1 MTRSRPAH
9 RAVPRVTVV
18 AVALTAGLLFL
29 TALPAGARTARPGR
43 LPAATDP
50 VTVTTDRTLIATGT
64 ARVRG
69 VPDLLTLTLGV
80 TSRGDTVGAALDHNN
95 AAVAKVM
102 QVLDDGGVAKKDI
115 QTSNLSIG
123 PVYDDRSS
131 AITGY
136 QVSNVVSVQLRDLEH
151 AGSLIDKA
159 AAAGGNDV
167 VVQGVSF
174 GFDDTSALV
183 AQARSEAV
191 KRARAQAE
199 QLAAAA
205 GVELVE
211 VRTISESSLDDGP
224 VLAAPEAAAKQTDSI
239 AISPGSEDLSVQV
252 SMVFTIR

>member
-1 MTRSRPAH
+1 MTRPRPTR
-9 RAVPRVTVV
+9 RALPLATAI
-18 AVALTAGLLFL
+18 AVALTAGLLAL

-43 LPAATDP
+43 LPSATDP

-69 VPDLLTLTLGV
+69 VPDLLTVTLGV

-95 AAVAKVM
+95 EAVAKVM
-102 QVLDDGGVAKKDI
+102 KALDEGGVDKKDV
-115 QTSNLSIG
+115 QTSSFSIG

-136 QVSNVVSVQLRDLEH
+136 QVSNVVSVQLRDLDH
-151 AGSLIDKA
+151 AGSIIDKA
-159 AAAGGNDV
+159 AAAGGNDA

-199 QLAAAA
+199 QLADAA

-211 VRTISESSLDDGP
+211 VRTISESSLDAGP
-224 VLAAPEAAAKQTDSI
+224 VLAAPEAAAKQADSI
-239 AISPGSEDLSVQV
+239 AISPGSEELSVQV